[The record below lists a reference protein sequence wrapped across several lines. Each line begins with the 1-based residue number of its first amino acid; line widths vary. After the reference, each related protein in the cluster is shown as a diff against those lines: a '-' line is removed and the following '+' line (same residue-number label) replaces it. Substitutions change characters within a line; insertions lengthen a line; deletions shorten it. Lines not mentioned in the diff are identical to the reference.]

1 VKIAKAPAVLGLLA
15 LVATS
20 RATAEAATSA
30 QGSSDAWGGLLLV
43 VGFVALAY
51 GLVFVIKL
59 ASGSKTLG
67 PDKVSSA
74 DLDDYARPVDDPS
87 FRFPNNWPRK
97 E

>member
-1 VKIAKAPAVLGLLA
+1 MKIATAAVPGLLTV
-15 LVATS
+15 VATS
-20 RATAEAATSA
+20 LAAAEAAASGE
-30 QGSSDAWGGLLLV
+30 GSSGAWGGLLLV
-43 VGFVALAY
+43 VGFVALVY

-74 DLDDYARPVDDPS
+74 DLDNYARPVDDPS
-87 FRFPNNWPRK
+87 FRFPNSWPRK

>member
-1 VKIAKAPAVLGLLA
+1 MRIATPAVPGLPT

-20 RATAEAATSA
+20 RATAEAATNG

-43 VGFVALAY
+43 VGFVAVVYA
-51 GLVFVIKL
+51 LVFVIKL

-87 FRFPNNWPRK
+87 FRFPNSRPRK